1 MGELVTVAEA
11 CERLGIT
18 YKAIYKKVSLGVVD
32 RVLVNGSDCMH
43 IDIDQL
49 RDSMG
54 AALLNRCK
62 EVKGE
67 EVKPAKPKRA
77 EWLTVAEAAERLLV
91 TRMAIYIR
99 IKNGTMDASEID
111 GVRVVNVADIR
122 TKPKGKVPNALV
134 SPPKSTLRPADA
146 CKVLNCTYETLRRYV
161 KGGKIKTY
169 KHNGVDYPTF
179 SSVEAL
185 RKALKEKVNSNTN
198 LSDDSFAGD
207 SWVCLTD
214 ILAGCSKDEGEKLIQ
229 EIVKNRNTIYY
240 SNTGKAY
247 LLTETKGE
255 AHGDEG
261 EEIKQP
267 EQQASAT

>member
-1 MGELVTVAEA
+1 
-11 CERLGIT
+11 
-18 YKAIYKKVSLGVVD
+18 
-32 RVLVNGSDCMH
+32 MH

-49 RDSMG
+49 KESMG
-54 AALLNRCK
+54 ASLLRRCS

-67 EVKPAKPKRA
+67 VKKKEKPKRA
-77 EWLTVAEAAERLLV
+77 EWLTVAEAADRLLV

-99 IKNGTMDASEID
+99 VKNGTMDASEVD
-111 GVRVVNVADIR
+111 GLRVVNVADIR

-134 SPPKSTLRPADA
+134 DPPKSTIRPADA
-146 CKVLNCTYETLRRYV
+146 CKVLNCTYETLRKYV
-161 KGGKIKTY
+161 RSGKVKTY
-169 KHNGVDYPTF
+169 KHNGADYPTF
-179 SSVEAL
+179 SSVETL
-185 RKALKEKVNSNTN
+185 RKALREKLNSNTN

-214 ILAGCSKDEGEKLIQ
+214 ILAGCSGDEGEKLVQ
-229 EIVKNRNTIYY
+229 EVVKNRNTIYY

-261 EEIKQP
+261 EETNKP

>member
-18 YKAIYKKVSLGVVD
+18 QTAVYNKVSAGVVD

-49 RDSMG
+49 TESMG
-54 AALLNRCK
+54 ASLLRRCR

-67 EVKPAKPKRA
+67 VQSERPKRA
-77 EWLTVAEAAERLLV
+77 EWLTVADAAERLLV

-99 IKNGTMDASEID
+99 VQNGTMDASEIN
-111 GVRVVNVADIR
+111 GVRVVNVSDVR
-122 TKPKGKVPNALV
+122 TKPKGKVPSALV
-134 SPPKSTLRPADA
+134 ATPKSTLRPADA
-146 CKVLNCTYETLRRYV
+146 CKVLNCTYETLRKYI

-169 KHNGVDYPTF
+169 KHKGVDYPTF
-179 SSVEAL
+179 ASVESF
-185 RKALKEKVNSNTN
+185 RRTMKEKANSNTN

-207 SWVCLTD
+207 AWVSLTG
-214 ILAGCSKDEGEKLIQ
+214 ILAGCSKEEGEKLIQ
-229 EIVKNRNTIYY
+229 EIVKNKDTIYY

-247 LLTETKGE
+247 LLKDIKGD

-261 EEIKQP
+261 EETKQP

>member
-18 YKAIYKKVSLGVVD
+18 HTAIYRKVSAGVVD

-49 RDSMG
+49 KESMG
-54 AALLNRCK
+54 ASLLRRCSEARG
-62 EVKGE
+62 EVQE
-67 EVKPAKPKRA
+67 ERPKRA

-99 IKNGTMDASEID
+99 VQNGTMDASEID
-111 GVRVVNVADIR
+111 GVRVVNVADVR
-122 TKPKGKVPNALV
+122 TKPKGKVPCSLV
-134 SPPKSTLRPADA
+134 ATPKSTLRPADA
-146 CKVLNCTYETLRRYV
+146 CKVLNCKYETLRKYIKDGKV
-161 KGGKIKTY
+161 KTHKY
-169 KHNGVDYPTF
+169 KGVDYPTF
-179 SSVEAL
+179 SSVESL
-185 RKALKEKVNSNTN
+185 RKAMKEKANSNTD

-207 SWVCLTD
+207 PWVCLTE
-214 ILAGCSKDEGEKLIQ
+214 ILAGCSKDDGEKLIQ

-255 AHGDEG
+255 AHGDAG